1 MASTHTQPRSLRT
14 HAAWRELNSRE
25 LGVNTQIPLPY
36 PLLHGLFGDAMSLD
50 ALCEHIL

>member
-1 MASTHTQPRSLRT
+1 MASMHMQPRILGT
-14 HAAWRELNSRE
+14 HAAWRELYSWE
-25 LGVNTQIPLPY
+25 LGVNTQILLPY